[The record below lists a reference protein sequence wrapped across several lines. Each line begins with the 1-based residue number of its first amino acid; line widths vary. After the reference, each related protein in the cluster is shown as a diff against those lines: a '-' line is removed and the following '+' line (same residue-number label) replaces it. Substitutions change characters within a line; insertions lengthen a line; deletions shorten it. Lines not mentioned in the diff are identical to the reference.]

1 MTISMPPVGE
11 PAPSGDGRTQAP
23 GSRRP
28 LVTIAALFGAGGS
41 VIGPRLAA
49 HLGVEFIGRREIP
62 ALAARRSGEPP
73 EAVAEVGEGPH
84 RNAERLT
91 GGLGRAPIIGAGV
104 TRFSA
109 EPAEA
114 TERRL
119 RSCIEDFL
127 ADAATR
133 GGVLLGH
140 GGMVVL
146 RSVPW
151 ALHVLLRG
159 PQEERV
165 RQAMTLQG
173 LDRRAAEELRR
184 VEDRARI
191 GYVRRAYGADGLDPC
206 WYHLVLDSTALDLD
220 DCVEQIAAAAHARA
234 RYPRPSPPI

>member
-1 MTISMPPVGE
+1 MTIPMPPGGE
-11 PAPSGDGRTQAP
+11 PTPRGGDSTGVPDR
-23 GSRRP
+23 RRP
-28 LVTIAALFGAGGS
+28 LVTIAALYGSGGS

-49 HLGVEFIGRREIP
+49 HLGVEFMGREIP

-73 EAVAEVGEGPH
+73 EAVAEIGEGPH
-84 RNAERLT
+84 RDAERLT
-91 GGLGRAPIIGAGV
+91 ADLGRAQIIGAAV

-159 PQEERV
+159 PKEERV

-173 LDRRAAEELRR
+173 LNHRAAEETQR

-220 DCVEQIAAAAHARA
+220 DCVEQIAAAAHARVVH
-234 RYPRPSPPI
+234 PRPSPPI

>member
-1 MTISMPPVGE
+1 MTMSTPPGGE
-11 PAPSGDGRTQAP
+11 PAPDDGRAGAP

-28 LVTIAALFGAGGS
+28 LVTIAALYGAGGS

-49 HLGVEFIGRREIP
+49 RLGVTFLGRDIP

-73 EAVAEVGEGPH
+73 EAVAEVAEGPH
-84 RNAERLT
+84 QSGERLA
-91 GGLGRAPIIGAGV
+91 GGLGRAPIIGAALAR
-104 TRFSA
+104 TSA
-109 EPAEA
+109 EPLEA

-119 RSCIEDFL
+119 RACIEDFL
-127 ADAATR
+127 ADAATG

-159 PQEERV
+159 PQEARV

-173 LDRRAAEELRR
+173 LDRQAAEHHLR

-191 GYVRRAYGADGLDPC
+191 GYVRRAYGANGLDPC
-206 WYHLVLDSTALDLD
+206 WYHLILDSTALDPD
-220 DCVEQIAAAAHARA
+220 DCVEQIAAAAHARV
-234 RYPRPSPPI
+234 RHPRPSPPI

>member
-1 MTISMPPVGE
+1 MTMSMPPGGE
-11 PAPSGDGRTQAP
+11 PTPSGDGGTQAP
-23 GSRRP
+23 ESRRP
-28 LVTIAALFGAGGS
+28 LVTIAALYGAGGS
-41 VIGPRLAA
+41 VIGPRVAA
-49 HLGVEFIGRREIP
+49 DLGVEFVGREIP

-91 GGLGRAPIIGAGV
+91 AGLGRAPIIGAGV
-104 TRFSA
+104 TRFSDEA
-109 EPAEA
+109 AEA

-119 RSCIEDFL
+119 RSRIEDFL

-151 ALHVLLRG
+151 ALHVLLTG
-159 PQEERV
+159 PRQERV

-173 LDRRAAEELRR
+173 LDRRAAEELQR

-220 DCVEQIAAAAHARA
+220 DCVEQIAAAAHARVVH
-234 RYPRPSPPI
+234 PRPSPPI